1 MALPLSYRRAM
12 SDQMQHQPVTPA
24 GPADRD
30 PIESVSL
37 DALRALQLDR
47 LRRSLRQ
54 AWDNNPIQRRRL
66 ADARVHPDDLRDL
79 SDLARFPFT
88 TKADLREAYP
98 FGLFAVPRDRI
109 VRLHASSGTT
119 GKPTVV
125 GYTARDIDTWTEIMA
140 RSIRAT
146 GGRPGDIVHNSF
158 GYGLFTGGLGYH
170 YGAERLGC
178 TVVPVSGGMTERQV
192 TLIDDFRPRMIFGTP
207 SYMLS
212 VIDEFRR
219 RGLDPAASSLEIGM
233 FGAEPWTPAMRDE
246 IESAFGLRAYDLY
259 GLSEIIGPGV
269 SVECADDPRDGGM
282 TIWEDHF
289 YPEIIDPD
297 TGAVLPDG
305 TWGELVLTTLTK
317 EGLPMLRYRTRDLT
331 RLMPGHSRPM
341 RRMARVTGRSDDMII
356 LRGVKVFPT
365 QIEEQILKI
374 RALAPHFQIELTRP
388 DRLDHMAILAE
399 ATPAHAAPQART
411 AAARALAQ
419 HVKGVIGVS
428 AEVRVLDPGAVPR
441 SDGKARR
448 VLDLRPKG

>member
-1 MALPLSYRRAM
+1 M
-12 SDQMQHQPVTPA
+12 SDPMRHQTITPA
-24 GPADRD
+24 MPADRD
-30 PIESVSL
+30 PIETASL

-47 LRRSLRQ
+47 LRQTLRH
-54 AWDNNPIQRRRL
+54 AHDNNPVQR
-66 ADARVHPDDLRDL
+66 ARFAAAGVHPDDLHDL
-79 SDLARFPFT
+79 ADLARFPFT
-88 TKADLREAYP
+88 TKADLRDAYP

-109 VRLHASSGTT
+109 LRLHASSGTT
-119 GKPTVV
+119 GRPTVV
-125 GYTARDIDTWTEIMA
+125 GYTAHDLEIWAEVMA
-140 RSIRAT
+140 RSIRAA

-170 YGAERLGC
+170 SGAERLGC

-219 RGLDPAASSLEIGM
+219 RGLDPAQSSLEIGL

-246 IESAFGLRAYDLY
+246 IEAAFGLRAYDLY
-259 GLSEIIGPGV
+259 GLSEVIGPGV

-289 YPEIIDPD
+289 WPEIIDPE

-305 TWGELVLTTLTK
+305 AWGELVLTTLTK
-317 EGLPMLRYRTRDLT
+317 EGLPMVRYRTRDLT
-331 RLMPGHSRPM
+331 RLVPGDSRPM

-365 QIEEQILKI
+365 QIEELLLACQG
-374 RALAPHFQIELTRP
+374 LAPHFQIELSRP
-388 DRLDHMAILAE
+388 ERMDRMAILAE
-399 ATPAHAAPQART
+399 ALPGHSAPE
-411 AAARALAQ
+411 ARAALARDLA
-419 HVKGVIGVS
+419 HRVKSVIGVS
-428 AEVRVLDPGAVPR
+428 CEVRVQEPGQVPR
-441 SDGKARR
+441 SEGKAKR
-448 VLDLRPKG
+448 LIDLRPRG

>member
-1 MALPLSYRRAM
+1 
-12 SDQMQHQPVTPA
+12 
-24 GPADRD
+24 
-30 PIESVSL
+30 
-37 DALRALQLDR
+37 
-47 LRRSLRQ
+47 
-54 AWDNNPIQRRRL
+54 
-66 ADARVHPDDLRDL
+66 
-79 SDLARFPFT
+79 
-88 TKADLREAYP
+88 
-98 FGLFAVPRDRI
+98 
-109 VRLHASSGTT
+109 
-119 GKPTVV
+119 
-125 GYTARDIDTWTEIMA
+125 
-140 RSIRAT
+140 
-146 GGRPGDIVHNSF
+146 
-158 GYGLFTGGLGYH
+158 
-170 YGAERLGC
+170 
-178 TVVPVSGGMTERQV
+178 
-192 TLIDDFRPRMIFGTP
+192 
-207 SYMLS
+207 
-212 VIDEFRR
+212 
-219 RGLDPAASSLEIGM
+219 
-233 FGAEPWTPAMRDE
+233 MRDE

-305 TWGELVLTTLTK
+305 AWGELVLTTLTK

>member
-1 MALPLSYRRAM
+1 M
-12 SDQMQHQPVTPA
+12 
-24 GPADRD
+24 
-30 PIESVSL
+30 
-37 DALRALQLDR
+37 
-47 LRRSLRQ
+47 
-54 AWDNNPIQRRRL
+54 
-66 ADARVHPDDLRDL
+66 
-79 SDLARFPFT
+79 
-88 TKADLREAYP
+88 
-98 FGLFAVPRDRI
+98 PRDRI

-305 TWGELVLTTLTK
+305 AWGELVLTTLTK

-341 RRMARVTGRSDDMII
+341 RRMVRVTGRSDDMII